1 MLAKTK
7 KQTLIKK
14 YKQHEKDTGSPE
26 VQVAILS
33 EKIRS
38 LTSHLAEHRKDHSSR
53 RGLLQMVNKRRKLLN
68 YLEKEDEKRYKKVVK
83 ALGLK
88 RIEEENEP
96 ATA

>member
-7 KQTLIKK
+7 KQSLIKK
-14 YKQHEKDTGSPE
+14 HKTHEQDTGSPE

-33 EKIRS
+33 EKIKD
-38 LTSHLAEHRKDHSSR
+38 LTRHLGMHRKDVSSR

-88 RIEEENEP
+88 RKEGE
-96 ATA
+96 

>member
-14 YKQHEKDTGSPE
+14 FKTHQQDTGSPE

-33 EKIRS
+33 EKIKD
-38 LTSHLAEHRKDHSSR
+38 LTKHLGEHHKDVSSR

-68 YLEKEDEKRYKKVVK
+68 YLQKEDEKRYKKIIK
-83 ALGLK
+83 SLGLK
-88 RIEEENEP
+88 HKENE
-96 ATA
+96 A

>member
-14 YKQHEKDTGSPE
+14 YKTHEKDTGSPE

-33 EKIRS
+33 EKIKD
-38 LTSHLAEHRKDHSSR
+38 LTRHLGEHRKDVSSR

-68 YLEKEDEKRYKKVVK
+68 YLQKEDEKRYKKVIK

-88 RIEEENEP
+88 RKENE
-96 ATA
+96 